1 MINLQSEFHLIRF
14 IALLRLLGIRIS
26 TAEVIDG
33 MSAISEVD
41 LLNKKHFKAALFST
55 LVKEAKHR
63 QVFDDAFEAYFSNN
77 AYREEI
83 SQKWEQ
89 DVSREEEDKRK
100 AENELQFFD
109 QQLELTDE
117 EKLTYSNMGQED
129 REKIQH
135 FIEKS
140 SSGYKVD
147 ENFKPIIENLV
158 RGALEYWKRQLSDQN
173 IIQPNQ
179 KTGDDEIDSYL
190 NHINKSRVESD
201 ISLEE
206 KDFNKI
212 TDDEIDKV
220 ELTIRKLS
228 ARLATK
234 MSRRYRKSSKMQK
247 VNVRK
252 SIRDNLKYGGTLI
265 KLNYKAKRKKKLKI
279 LILSDV
285 SGSMARYAAF
295 VVQFMYGISN
305 NLKDMESYVFAENLE
320 EVTEK
325 LKHKRDFKSTM
336 ANLMNESTVWGEGT
350 DIGASVNTLLS
361 KHGKSLQTNTVVI
374 ILSDGKTINWERTVC
389 EIKALKNRVKKVIW
403 LNPLPQSEW
412 EKVRALREIVTEV
425 SMHQCNTLNKLENAI
440 TEQFL

>member
-1 MINLQSEFHLIRF
+1 MQSEFHLIRF